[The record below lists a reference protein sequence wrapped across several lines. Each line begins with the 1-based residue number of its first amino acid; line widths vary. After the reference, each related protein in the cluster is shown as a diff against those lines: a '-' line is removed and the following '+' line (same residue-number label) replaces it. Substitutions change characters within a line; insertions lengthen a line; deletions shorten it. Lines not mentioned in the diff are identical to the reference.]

1 MNKLDVT
8 YSRSSGPGGQ
18 NVNCVS
24 TKVDVRFNVETADWI
39 PEVARKKIMEDLTKL
54 TKDGFLIIRSDK
66 TRSQQMNLADAL
78 EKIRN
83 IIRDGEKPELE
94 SSPESIERARKMH
107 EKSARIRLQ
116 MKRERSSVKSNRQN
130 PEF

>member
-24 TKVDVRFNVETADWI
+24 TKVDVRFKVESADWI
-39 PEVARKKIMEDLTKL
+39 PEIARKKIMEDLTKL

-94 SSPESIERARKMH
+94 SSPESIERARKM
-107 EKSARIRLQ
+107 
-116 MKRERSSVKSNRQN
+116 
-130 PEF
+130 